1 MKRNAFG
8 AIDLLIGLVITAFL
22 FIMMTNVMKGTSSL
36 KINDT
41 PIDTKSVQ
49 EHIDQQVNEIENMRQ
64 QTIDFNKQSE
74 ELIFNPNL
82 CVLFV

>member
-8 AIDLLIGLVITAFL
+8 AIDMLIGLVITAFL
-22 FIMMTNVMKGTSSL
+22 FIMMMNAMKGTSSL

-49 EHIDQQVNEIENMRQ
+49 VHIDEQVNEI
-64 QTIDFNKQSE
+64 QTIRQMNIDLNNKTQE
-74 ELIFNPNL
+74 ENY
-82 CVLFV
+82 

>member
-74 ELIFNPNL
+74 EINF
-82 CVLFV
+82 

>member
-22 FIMMTNVMKGTSSL
+22 FIMMNNVMKGTNSL

-74 ELIFNPNL
+74 EINF
-82 CVLFV
+82 